1 MHFVKQP
8 AVCPLRFCVVFA
20 YYPAYGV
27 RVGLRAAITSAVH
40 GVANYLFVR
49 LVVAVDSVVII

>member
-27 RVGLRAAITSAVH
+27 RVGLRAAIRPRYTA
-40 GVANYLFVR
+40 
-49 LVVAVDSVVII
+49 